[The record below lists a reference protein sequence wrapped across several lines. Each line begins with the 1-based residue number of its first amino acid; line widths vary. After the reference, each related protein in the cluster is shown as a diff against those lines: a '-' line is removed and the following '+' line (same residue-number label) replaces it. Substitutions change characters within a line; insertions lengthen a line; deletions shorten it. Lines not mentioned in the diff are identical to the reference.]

1 MTKVLKQTGADV
13 LGSGAVGTAAEVI
26 EVQDAI
32 QEAVKPEG
40 GFPWGGL
47 GIGVLVVAG
56 VAILVKFL
64 SD

>member
-32 QEAVKPEG
+32 QEVVKPEG

>member
-13 LGSGAVGTAAEVI
+13 LGAGAVGTAGEVI

-32 QEAVKPEG
+32 QEVVKPEG

>member
-13 LGSGAVGTAAEVI
+13 LGSGAIGTASEVI

-32 QEAVKPEG
+32 QEVVKPEG

>member
-32 QEAVKPEG
+32 QEVVKPEG
-40 GFPWGGL
+40 GFPWGGV
-47 GIGVLVVAG
+47 GIGVLIVAVVAI
-56 VAILVKFL
+56 ATKIL

>member
-1 MTKVLKQTGADV
+1 MSRNLC
-13 LGSGAVGTAAEVI
+13 AVFESLEYALDTVRT
-26 EVQDAI
+26 DAS
-32 QEAVKPEG
+32 QEAGKPEG